1 MNRRAAGWILGLALA
16 VLAAGL
22 AAWWFAGREGRPGR
36 IGGTEEAAGGGAR
49 EKVAFDLYFPSAEGL
64 LRTERREIE
73 VTAAPRDRV
82 RKLVQALLAGPRQ
95 EGLARPFPEEVK
107 LGSVQLVDGIAYID
121 LRWEERPEP
130 PPGGS
135 TEEMQRV
142 YSVVNTVT
150 LNVPPAERVA
160 LLWNGIQPATFS
172 GHLDTSLPLG
182 PERAM
187 LAR

>member
-1 MNRRAAGWILGLALA
+1 MSRRAAGWILGLALA

-22 AAWWFAGREGRPGR
+22 AVWWWTGRDSGP
-36 IGGTEEAAGGGAR
+36 GGGSAEEFTDGGVR
-49 EKVAFDLYFPSAEGL
+49 EKVAFDLYFPAANGL
-64 LRTERREIE
+64 LRTERRELE
-73 VTAAPRDRV
+73 VTAAPRNRV
-82 RKLVQALLAGPRQ
+82 RMLVQALLAGPRQ
-95 EGLARPFPEEVK
+95 QGLARPFPPEVK
-107 LGSVQLVDGIAYID
+107 VGSVELVDGVAYID
-121 LRWEERPEP
+121 LRWEERAEP

-142 YSVVNTVT
+142 YSVVNTVA

-160 LLWNGIQPATFS
+160 LLWNGVQPTTFS
-172 GHLDTSLPLG
+172 GHLDTSQPLP

>member
-1 MNRRAAGWILGLALA
+1 MNRRAAGWILGLAVA

-22 AAWWFAGREGRPGR
+22 AVWWLTGRDGRPGR
-36 IGGTEEAAGGGAR
+36 PGGAEEETGGGAR
-49 EKVAFDLYFPSAEGL
+49 EKVAFDLYFPAADGL
-64 LRTERREIE
+64 LRTERRELE
-73 VTAAPRDRV
+73 VTGAPRNRV
-82 RKLVQALLAGPRQ
+82 RALVQALLAGPRQ
-95 EGLARPFPEEVK
+95 AGLARPFPKEVK
-107 LGSVQLVDGIAYID
+107 LGSVQLIDGTAYID

-142 YSVVNTVT
+142 YSVVNTVA
-150 LNVPPAERVA
+150 LNVPPAERVV
-160 LLWNGIQPATFS
+160 LLWNGFQPVTFS
-172 GHLDTSLPLG
+172 GHLDTSRPLA